1 MKISCIIPAFNEAER
16 IINVL
21 NVLVHHPLVDEV
33 IVVNDASTDNTRIAL
48 EARSDITLINHEK
61 NKGKTQAVLTGI
73 QKAKH
78 SMVMLIDSD
87 LIGLSEEAITNL
99 IEPILNDQA
108 DVTISLRKNALSIY
122 RVAGI
127 DFVSGER
134 VFHKNLL
141 TDFPEELQQLPG
153 FGLEVF
159 MNNITISKNL
169 RLKIIPWNNVISPR
183 KSVKKG
189 IFIGSCEDAKM
200 VFQILSTVSLW
211 TCIYQVY
218 KMKKL
223 SLD

>member
-33 IVVNDASTDNTRIAL
+33 IVVNDASTDNTRGTL
-48 EARSDITLINHEK
+48 EARSDIILINHEK

-78 SMVMLIDSD
+78 TMVMLIDSD
-87 LIGLSEEAITNL
+87 LIGLSEEAVTNL
-99 IEPILNDQA
+99 IKPILNDQA

-122 RVAGI
+122 KAAGI

-141 TDFPEELQQLPG
+141 TDFPEELQKLPG

-189 IFIGSCEDAKM
+189 FFVGSWEDAKM
-200 VFQILSTVSLW
+200 VFQVLSTVPLW

-223 SLD
+223 SKD